1 MMLVMMLWYNT
12 MIMVVRENTKSTTN
26 QTPPKRRRVAS
37 VVCLQT
43 IFVTPSVCLCL
54 LGAGGKPAVRKNKQ
68 RREEWRVVW

>member
-1 MMLVMMLWYNT
+1 MMLVMMLWYYDNGSP
-12 MIMVVRENTKSTTN
+12 REYKIYNKS
-26 QTPPKRRRVAS
+26 PPKRRRVAS

>member
-1 MMLVMMLWYNT
+1 MLVMMLWYYDNGSP
-12 MIMVVRENTKSTTN
+12 REYKIYNKSK
-26 QTPPKRRRVAS
+26 PPKRRRVAS